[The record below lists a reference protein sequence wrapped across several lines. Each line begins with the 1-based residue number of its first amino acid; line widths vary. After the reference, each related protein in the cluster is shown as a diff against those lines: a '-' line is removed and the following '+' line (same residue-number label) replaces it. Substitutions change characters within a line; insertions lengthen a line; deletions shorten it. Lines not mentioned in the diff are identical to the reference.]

1 MEVDAVTDPSQQ
13 QVGTASTGTPSTMT
27 SRPPFDRDARRT
39 PMARE
44 YVAGLFEVPSAEN
57 LHALNMS
64 ATTSASHKAQS
75 RAKASSKSDSEEDS
89 YYTEEGDKP
98 LDEEISD
105 TFIYD
110 KFRTIEKAFR
120 QMQDNMNDFMIKLQI
135 NMDEKFSKLED
146 KIFLDTKHDDFMH
159 MVGQK
164 FVKMQEHFTKISAL
178 PRVNIDLLHVQS
190 LNEKDDIFTIP
201 TLIEIPEN
209 FSIEHDA
216 T

>member
-1 MEVDAVTDPSQQ
+1 MEVDAVTDPSQE
-13 QVGTASTGTPSTMT
+13 QVGKASTGTPSTMI

-44 YVAGLFEVPSAEN
+44 YVVGLFEVPSAEN

-75 RAKASSKSDSEEDS
+75 RAKASSNSDSEEDS

-110 KFRTIEKAFR
+110 KFRTIEKAFSR
-120 QMQDNMNDFMIKLQI
+120 ALNNYLNGYKL
-135 NMDEKFSKLED
+135 
-146 KIFLDTKHDDFMH
+146 
-159 MVGQK
+159 
-164 FVKMQEHFTKISAL
+164 
-178 PRVNIDLLHVQS
+178 VNILVS
-190 LNEKDDIFTIP
+190 KD
-201 TLIEIPEN
+201 
-209 FSIEHDA
+209 
-216 T
+216 